1 MGKQDKPKLLLK
13 IGTAT
18 LTKGKDKIS
27 RAKLEDIAIQIVQ
40 LRTKFD
46 IILVCSGAIAAAKQF
61 IKLEKIGGSDLN
73 EKQALASIG
82 QPFLMRLI
90 HDSFR
95 DYEIPV
101 GQCLLS
107 YTDFVHQHSKQ
118 NITNTINI
126 LLENGILPVINEND
140 TTSTDE
146 IQFGDNDKLSA
157 LTAALLKVDLLVLA
171 TNTYG
176 VYDNNKNTIEVIDNI
191 KAVHP
196 FVKSSF
202 SDQGTGG
209 MQSKLEA
216 AQIAQSNHIESWIV
230 NGHED
235 SFLLNAFGASSKFS
249 KIIAAPNT
257 QGC

>member
-1 MGKQDKPKLLLK
+1 MDKLDKPKLLLK

-27 RAKLEDIAIQIVQ
+27 RAKLEDIAIQIVE
-40 LRTKFD
+40 LRQQYD

-61 IKLEKIGGSDLN
+61 IKLEKIGAGLK

-107 YTDFVHQHSKQ
+107 YSDFENETSKN
-118 NITNTINI
+118 NIINTISV
-126 LLENGILPVINEND
+126 LLKHGILPIINEND
-140 TTSTDE
+140 TTATEE
-146 IQFGDNDKLSA
+146 IKFGDNDKLSA
-157 LTAALLKVDLLVLA
+157 LTAVLLNVDLLILA

-176 VYDNNKNTIEVIDNI
+176 VYDYHKETISVIEDINLIHQYIDN
-191 KAVHP
+191 
-196 FVKSSF
+196 SF
-202 SDQGTGG
+202 SNQGTGG
-209 MQSKLEA
+209 MQSKLLA
-216 AQIAQSNHIESWIV
+216 AEIAQNNGIESWII
-230 NGHED
+230 NGHENN
-235 SFLLNAFGASSKFS
+235 FLLNALNNHSKFS
-249 KIIAAPNT
+249 RIKTVENKGT
-257 QGC
+257 

>member
-1 MGKQDKPKLLLK
+1 MDRRDRPKLLLK

-27 RAKLEDIAIQIVQ
+27 RAKLEDIAIQIVT
-40 LRTKFD
+40 LREQYD
-46 IILVCSGAIAAAKQF
+46 VILVCSGAIAAAKQF
-61 IKLEKIGGSDLN
+61 IKLEKFGSKVK

-107 YTDFVHQHSKQ
+107 YSDFEYATSKE
-118 NITNTINI
+118 NIVNTVSV
-126 LLENGILPVINEND
+126 LLQNGILPIINEND
-140 TTSTDE
+140 TTATEE
-146 IQFGDNDKLSA
+146 IKFGDNDKLSA
-157 LTAALLKVDLLVLA
+157 LTAVLLEADLLILA

-176 VYDNNKNTIEVIDNI
+176 VYDHNKKTIKHIEHISSVEQYIS
-191 KAVHP
+191 
-196 FVKSSF
+196 SSF
-202 SDQGTGG
+202 SDQGTVG

-216 AQIAQSNHIESWIV
+216 AHIAQKNGIECWIV
-230 NGHED
+230 NGHD
-235 SFLLNAFGASSKFS
+235 NNFLLEALEGKSDFSRIIRSKM
-249 KIIAAPNT
+249 T
-257 QGC
+257 

>member
-1 MGKQDKPKLLLK
+1 MDRLDKPKLLLK

-18 LTKGKDKIS
+18 LTKRGERIS
-27 RAKLEDIAIQIVQ
+27 RAKLEDIAIQIVE
-40 LRTKFD
+40 LRNVYD
-46 IILVCSGAIAAAKQF
+46 IIIVCSGAIAAAKQF
-61 IKLEKIGGSDLN
+61 IKLEKIGSNLN

-107 YTDFVHQHSKQ
+107 HTDFTNETSKQ
-118 NITNTINI
+118 NIINTVNA
-126 LLENGILPVINEND
+126 LLKNGILPIINEND
-140 TTSTDE
+140 TTATDE
-146 IQFGDNDKLSA
+146 IRFGDNDKLSA
-157 LTAALLKVDLLVLA
+157 LTAVLLNVDLLILA

-176 VYDNNKNTIEVIDNI
+176 VYDDQHSTIAIIEDIDSVRQFI
-191 KAVHP
+191 
-196 FVKSSF
+196 KSSF

-209 MQSKLEA
+209 MESKLVA
-216 AQIAQSNHIESWIV
+216 AEIAQSNNIESWII

-235 SFLLNAFGASSKFS
+235 SFLLNALNNEVKFS
-249 KIIAAPNT
+249 RVTA
-257 QGC
+257 